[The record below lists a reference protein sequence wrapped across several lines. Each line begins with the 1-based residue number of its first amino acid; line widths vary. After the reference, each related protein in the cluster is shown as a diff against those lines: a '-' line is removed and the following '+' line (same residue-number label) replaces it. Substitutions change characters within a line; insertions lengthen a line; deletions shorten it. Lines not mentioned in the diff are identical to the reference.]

1 MVMENFERFTSLIA
15 EINHSIR
22 KLKTEIM
29 SEFDLR
35 STHLYCLYYLFRD
48 GSLTAKELC
57 DMCAEDKA
65 LMSRTI
71 KQLEER
77 GYVER
82 SSKKRYRAALTLT
95 DEGRAVAA
103 RAAEYTNLY
112 FMSTREGISDADREV
127 LYRSLNLINDRLAEL
142 CDKYE

>member
-1 MVMENFERFTSLIA
+1 MENFERFTSLIA

-22 KLKTEIM
+22 KLKSEIM

-48 GSLTAKELC
+48 SSLTAKELC

-71 KQLEER
+71 KHLEER

-82 SSKKRYRAALTLT
+82 SSEKRYRAALTLT

-103 RAAEYTNLY
+103 RAAEYANSY
-112 FMSTREGISDADREV
+112 FLSTREGISDADREV
-127 LYRSLNLINDRLAEL
+127 LYRSLNLINDRLSEL
-142 CDKYE
+142 CDKYEE